1 MDYQKKILELL
12 QQRDL
17 GKTICPSEVLSAE
30 LKQDSLIMEE
40 VRNSARALAQKGMI
54 EITQK
59 GRAVDPQNFRG
70 PIRLRLRRQ

>member
-17 GKTICPSEVLSAE
+17 GKTICPSEVLPAE
-30 LKQDSLIMEE
+30 LKQDPLIMEE
-40 VRNSARALAQKGMI
+40 VRNSARALALKGMI

-59 GRAVDPQNFRG
+59 GKVVDPHNFRG